1 MLVTLISLF
10 YNALSLALS
19 PDLTADDINLN
30 LVKKYLKETGST
42 LPEGNDLD
50 PIDIYRNLELV
61 TYDRDVSRGG
71 KRTSVYGPRNVALL
85 LFHPNPHLF
94 FRGAQTEIGIYS
106 HDRPLEEKK
115 IIGPIDQQIEEVLS
129 YISTSTEEEA
139 RHEYIAYPKKALR
152 EAIVNAFHHRSYEA
166 SDSDPIK
173 IHLNPD
179 SIEIISYPGPDPTLT
194 KNDFNGKKSVPPV
207 PSRNRRIT
215 NFLKDKKLAEGRFSG
230 VKTIYRSM
238 KRNANSEPVFD
249 FTSSYFRVTLPGH
262 PKYIAYSVIRDVE
275 TSWAKGDKQDAINLL
290 IEFLDEH
297 FTEKPSF
304 LGPELSERLVCKLIT
319 LHEND
324 VNHPAVEPY
333 LKYISEKLQRCI
345 PLAEEL
351 KKWCDEYQTGDVSTG
366 ITIVKGLVN
375 EGARYEQL
383 TPAVKKAV
391 DLLNRRDSSGKRME
405 VAIQNAHKLFEEMG
419 EVTRTY
425 SHVAY
430 HFASC
435 KYNLY
440 EMQANSKQS
449 RINLL
454 DFLVETEEYANIALQ
469 LTNQE
474 HKKFLAKEY
483 LLLGYIH
490 VQKLIVKKSTEEKV
504 KDYYTKAR
512 KFDPSIKI
520 NRTLIPPG
528 LRDQFGP

>member
-1 MLVTLISLF
+1 M
-10 YNALSLALS
+10 
-19 PDLTADDINLN
+19 
-30 LVKKYLKETGST
+30 KKYLKETGST
-42 LPEGNDLD
+42 LAEDNDLD
-50 PIDIYRNLELV
+50 PIDLYRNLELV

-71 KRTSVYGPRNVALL
+71 RLAAIYIPRNVALL
-85 LFHPNPHLF
+85 LFYPVPHLF

-106 HDRPLEEKK
+106 RDGPLEEKK

-139 RHEYIAYPKKALR
+139 HHEYIAYPKKALR
-152 EAIVNAFHHRSYEA
+152 EAVVNAFHHRSYEESA
-166 SDSDPIK
+166 SDPIK

-194 KNDFNGKKSVPPV
+194 KSDFNGKKSVPPV

-249 FTSSYFRVTLPGH
+249 FTSTYFRVTLPGH
-262 PKYIAYSVIRDVE
+262 PKYIAYSVVREVE
-275 TSWAKGDKQDAINLL
+275 TYWAKGDKQDAINLL
-290 IEFLDEH
+290 IKFLDEH
-297 FTEKPSF
+297 FNEKPSF
-304 LGPELSERLVCKLIT
+304 LGPELSEKLVCKLIT
-319 LHEND
+319 LHENN
-324 VNHPAVEPY
+324 VNHPTVEPY

-366 ITIVKGLVN
+366 VTIVEGLVS
-375 EGARYEQL
+375 EGAGYEQL

-391 DLLNRRDSSGKRME
+391 DLLNKRDSNGKRMKSA
-405 VAIQNAHKLFEEMG
+405 VQNAHKLFEKMG

-440 EMQANSKQS
+440 EMQANSRQS

-454 DFLVETEEYANIALQ
+454 DLLEETEEYANIALQ
-469 LTNQE
+469 LSDRE
-474 HKKFLAKEY
+474 HKRQLAKKY

-490 VQKLIVKKSTEEKV
+490 AQKLIIKKSTEEKV
-504 KDYYTKAR
+504 MHYYTKAR
-512 KFDPSIKI
+512 ESDPSIKI
-520 NRTLIPPG
+520 NTTLIPSA
-528 LRDQFGP
+528 LRGQFRP